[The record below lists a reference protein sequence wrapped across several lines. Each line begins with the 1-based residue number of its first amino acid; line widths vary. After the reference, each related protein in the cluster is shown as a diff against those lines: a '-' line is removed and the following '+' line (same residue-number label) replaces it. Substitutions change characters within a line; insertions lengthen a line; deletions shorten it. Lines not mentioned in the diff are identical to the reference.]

1 MIVGDITRFTNKG
14 MGLAM
19 RVLADGLA
27 ALLALTFLNLT
38 VLPGTALAEEADGVD
53 AATEHLVL
61 PAPEEPEA
69 GSNVFVYLHL
79 SGPAL
84 DTAKAAGLE
93 VNREGW
99 FTVGV
104 IALEG
109 IAKPSEKPLN
119 YEVDQPE
126 LEAMQSQIDTA
137 LRSINYYPGAQ
148 ALSLSAAKWT
158 SLKVCSGA
166 TDYAAAGHTWH
177 LDGELCDQL
186 VNFDVRYI
194 DAEGNALAVGDV
206 DDQGNKTD
214 TRTILAAVGSE
225 IAADDQIIDI
235 EGYEYSKDLTTEKN
249 GGESV
254 TVAAEPLARSSVS
267 GMTLVYEKKAEEP
280 VRPENPG
287 DNDPTD
293 KPVVPDDDGNGS
305 VDNDGGVKPQA
316 PSDNET
322 PKVPS
327 IKVPAP
333 STPQQSQSNAQNN
346 DNAAGA
352 NGGGFNA
359 GERTTVSEPAPQ
371 AGTAKVVLAETAPA
385 EQPAAETVSIDD
397 DATPMVA
404 RVGGAEAIAE
414 EDVPMGAFDA
424 PVDPAPWVAGLGAIG
439 TALWGVV
446 AVRRRLVMAQQLA
459 TFESQVLGNS
469 AVEADAVAVPNA
481 GHQAL

>member
-19 RVLADGLA
+19 RVLAAGLA

-79 SGPAL
+79 SGRAL

-104 IALEG
+104 IALKG

-119 YEVDQPE
+119 YEVDQTE
-126 LEAMQSQIDTA
+126 LKAMQNQIGTA

-158 SLKVCSGA
+158 ALKVCSGA
-166 TDYAAAGHTWH
+166 TDYAVAGHTWH

-235 EGYEYSKDLTTEKN
+235 EGYEYSKELTTEKN

-254 TVAAEPLARSSVS
+254 TVAAESLARSSVS
-267 GMTLVYEKKAEEP
+267 GMTLVYKKTAEEP
-280 VRPENPG
+280 VKPENPG
-287 DNDPTD
+287 DNDPAG
-293 KPVVPDDDGNGS
+293 KPVVPDDNGNGS
-305 VDNDGGVKPQA
+305 VDNNGGVKPPA

-333 STPQQSQSNAQNN
+333 PTPQQSQSNAQNN
-346 DNAAGA
+346 DTATGA

-359 GERTTVSEPAPQ
+359 GERTAVSEPA
-371 AGTAKVVLAETAPA
+371 KVELAETTSA

-414 EDVPMGAFDA
+414 EEVPMGAFDA

-439 TALWGVV
+439 TALWGVI
-446 AVRRRLVMAQQLA
+446 AVRRRLVMAQRLA
-459 TFESQVLGNS
+459 SFEGQVLGNS

>member
-1 MIVGDITRFTNKG
+1 M
-14 MGLAM
+14 
-19 RVLADGLA
+19 
-27 ALLALTFLNLT
+27 
-38 VLPGTALAEEADGVD
+38 
-53 AATEHLVL
+53 
-61 PAPEEPEA
+61 
-69 GSNVFVYLHL
+69 
-79 SGPAL
+79 
-84 DTAKAAGLE
+84 
-93 VNREGW
+93 
-99 FTVGV
+99 
-104 IALEG
+104 
-109 IAKPSEKPLN
+109 KPP
-119 YEVDQPE
+119 
-126 LEAMQSQIDTA
+126 
-137 LRSINYYPGAQ
+137 
-148 ALSLSAAKWT
+148 
-158 SLKVCSGA
+158 
-166 TDYAAAGHTWH
+166 
-177 LDGELCDQL
+177 
-186 VNFDVRYI
+186 
-194 DAEGNALAVGDV
+194 
-206 DDQGNKTD
+206 
-214 TRTILAAVGSE
+214 
-225 IAADDQIIDI
+225 
-235 EGYEYSKDLTTEKN
+235 
-249 GGESV
+249 
-254 TVAAEPLARSSVS
+254 
-267 GMTLVYEKKAEEP
+267 
-280 VRPENPG
+280 
-287 DNDPTD
+287 
-293 KPVVPDDDGNGS
+293 
-305 VDNDGGVKPQA
+305 A

-469 AVEADAVAVPNA
+469 AVEADAAAVPNA

>member
-1 MIVGDITRFTNKG
+1 M
-14 MGLAM
+14 
-19 RVLADGLA
+19 
-27 ALLALTFLNLT
+27 
-38 VLPGTALAEEADGVD
+38 
-53 AATEHLVL
+53 
-61 PAPEEPEA
+61 
-69 GSNVFVYLHL
+69 
-79 SGPAL
+79 
-84 DTAKAAGLE
+84 
-93 VNREGW
+93 
-99 FTVGV
+99 
-104 IALEG
+104 
-109 IAKPSEKPLN
+109 
-119 YEVDQPE
+119 
-126 LEAMQSQIDTA
+126 
-137 LRSINYYPGAQ
+137 
-148 ALSLSAAKWT
+148 
-158 SLKVCSGA
+158 
-166 TDYAAAGHTWH
+166 
-177 LDGELCDQL
+177 
-186 VNFDVRYI
+186 NFDVRYI

-235 EGYEYSKDLTTEKN
+235 EGYEYSKELTTEKN

-254 TVAAEPLARSSVS
+254 TVAAESLARSSVS
-267 GMTLVYEKKAEEP
+267 GMTLVYKKKAEEP
-280 VRPENPG
+280 VKPENPG
-287 DNDPTD
+287 DNDSAD
-293 KPVVPDDDGNGS
+293 KPVVPDGNGNGS
-305 VDNDGGVKPQA
+305 VDNNGGVKPLA

-333 STPQQSQSNAQNN
+333 PTPQQSQSNAQNN
-346 DNAAGA
+346 DNATGA
-352 NGGGFNA
+352 TGGGFKA
-359 GERTTVSEPAPQ
+359 GERTAVSEPAPQ
-371 AGTAKVVLAETAPA
+371 AAPAKVVLAETAPA

-424 PVDPAPWVAGLGAIG
+424 PVDPAPWIAGLGAIG

-481 GHQAL
+481 GHQVL